1 MTLVPVH
8 ATARPGASA
17 RGVALARDLARHGE
31 RPALVVAGEAG
42 ATSYAELARL
52 VEAAGD
58 RHAARVAEPLL
69 LAVRPHLEDVVTYLA
84 CLAVGRPVLLTDP
97 ARSTD
102 ELEARF
108 GPRPGAPAP
117 HPDLAL
123 LMSTSGSTGSPRLVR
138 LSAGAVQANAEAIA
152 DYLGLSPGDVGVTAL
167 PLHYCYGLSVLHS
180 HLAVGA
186 AVVLT
191 ETSVVDPCFWAA
203 VDRHGVTS
211 VAGVPHSFEM
221 LEVSGAADRLAAG
234 RHPSVR
240 VLTQAGGR
248 MAPATVREWAERGER
263 GGFDLVVMYGQT
275 EATAR
280 MAYLPPHL
288 AAERPDCVGVPVP
301 GGDLR
306 LEPVPGQPEGVGEL
320 VYSGPN
326 VMMGYAE
333 TREDLAR
340 GHDLTELRTGDLG
353 RQDADGLWRVVGRR
367 SRFAKVLG
375 LRVDLD
381 RVESGL
387 AAEGVEALV
396 VDAGDRVAVGVVR
409 GSGSAAGSG
418 SAEGEG
424 LADLAARTAR
434 LAGIPAAAVTVVPL
448 EERPLLASG
457 KPDRQRVAA
466 LARRPERC
474 ATAGGSCAARTGSP
488 CAAGVLSAVLG
499 RPVTPR
505 DSFAS
510 LGGDSLSYVEASVRL
525 EKLLGG
531 LPDDWHLR
539 PVGTLGAA
547 PARRAPRGWQGVETG
562 VLLRALAIVAI
573 VGTHGNLL
581 DLTGGA
587 HLLLVLMGFN
597 LGRFALGSP
606 QRRERVRAL
615 VRSAARVA
623 VPSVLWIGGVTLLT
637 GQYPWATAL
646 LVNQLVGPRSW
657 TEPAWHFWFIEAFV
671 LCVLGLA
678 LLAAV
683 PAVHRLDRR
692 HPFWFPVVLALVG
705 LLTRYE
711 VVELRGGDVIHRAE
725 VVFWLVALGWAAA
738 RATTTIHRAVVSALL
753 VLTVPGFFTDP
764 ARDLVV
770 LLAALALVWVRRTW
784 VPVALVPLVSA
795 LASASLWIY
804 LTHWQ
809 VYPHLEVDHPL
820 LATLASLLVGVL
832 VHRLV
837 SHLSALTRRQFKGDS
852 APVQG

>member
-1 MTLVPVH
+1 MYLAPV
-8 ATARPGASA
+8 
-17 RGVALARDLARHGE
+17 LE
-31 RPALVVAGEAG
+31 RP
-42 ATSYAELARL
+42 
-52 VEAAGD
+52 
-58 RHAARVAEPLL
+58 
-69 LAVRPHLEDVVTYLA
+69 
-84 CLAVGRPVLLTDP
+84 VG
-97 ARSTD
+97 
-102 ELEARF
+102 
-108 GPRPGAPAP
+108 
-117 HPDLAL
+117 
-123 LMSTSGSTGSPRLVR
+123 
-138 LSAGAVQANAEAIA
+138 
-152 DYLGLSPGDVGVTAL
+152 
-167 PLHYCYGLSVLHS
+167 
-180 HLAVGA
+180 
-186 AVVLT
+186 
-191 ETSVVDPCFWAA
+191 
-203 VDRHGVTS
+203 
-211 VAGVPHSFEM
+211 
-221 LEVSGAADRLAAG
+221 
-234 RHPSVR
+234 
-240 VLTQAGGR
+240 
-248 MAPATVREWAERGER
+248 
-263 GGFDLVVMYGQT
+263 
-275 EATAR
+275 
-280 MAYLPPHL
+280 
-288 AAERPDCVGVPVP
+288 GVPVP

-320 VYSGPN
+320 VFSGPN

-396 VDAGDRVAVGVVR
+396 VDAGDRVAVGVVGGADAAEGR
-409 GSGSAAGSG
+409 GP
-418 SAEGEG
+418 AEGEG
-424 LADLAARTAR
+424 FADLVARTAR

-457 KPDRQRVAA
+457 KPDRQRVVA

-474 ATAGGSCAARTGSP
+474 VTAGGSCAAGTSSP

-539 PVGTLGAA
+539 SVGTLVAA

-573 VGTHGNLL
+573 VGTHGNLF
-581 DLTGGA
+581 DVTGGA

-606 QRRERVRAL
+606 QRRERVKAL

-657 TEPAWHFWFIEAFV
+657 AEPAWHFWFIEAFV
-671 LCVLGLA
+671 LCALGLA

-738 RATTTIHRAVVSALL
+738 RAATTTHRAVVSALL
-753 VLTVPGFFTDP
+753 VLTVPGFFADP

-770 LLAALALVWVRRTW
+770 VAAALALVWVRRTW

-820 LATLASLLVGVL
+820 LATLASLLVGFL

-837 SHLSALTRRQFKGDS
+837 SHLSGLSRRQVS
-852 APVQG
+852 AEPSPGFR